1 MTLSEIETILE
12 ELSVRH
18 TNLDAQ
24 LLSTILLASGWE
36 QRTIQDALVLFKQR
50 GGKKVLP
57 SIAVNQSQTTAPV
70 ITQPEEG
77 AKQSVPLTSTPSSI
91 VFPILEHVPVVVPV
105 TAPVPALT
113 PVATPDLEIQ
123 HEDIKPKEVASS
135 APPLVASTETM
146 SFLLS
151 DGTEEGELHTHE
163 EPLPVQP
170 QEKKELPQI
179 KTGVEL
185 VEAVIEKSTQEEM
198 SVDVSLPQAP
208 PQKEVTTPKEI
219 QSDMSKKVPQQDI
232 VFPIVMEKASLPAV
246 EKPSISLNALPQ
258 LTAHPL
264 EESLIV
270 QKESI
275 KVSSKP
281 NHIPADLPLIPFE
294 SSPHIWSFAKYKE
307 AFHADVPPEE
317 KTSFFKAPIAENSV
331 PLPKNTEKITIKQD
345 FTPHEEVLEELV
357 VEKTP
362 MDKEDES
369 LVFLAGVMLLAIIL
383 ILGYMYSNGRL

>member
-50 GGKKVLP
+50 GGKKALSSVAVSQP
-57 SIAVNQSQTTAPV
+57 QIATPV
-70 ITQPEEG
+70 ITQLEES
-77 AKQSVPLTSTPSSI
+77 AKQSVPFASTPSS
-91 VFPILEHVPVVVPV
+91 VVLPILEHVPVV
-105 TAPVPALT
+105 APVATPAPALT
-113 PVATPDLEIQ
+113 PVLEIQ
-123 HEDIKPKEVASS
+123 HEDVKPKEVTSS
-135 APPLVASTETM
+135 IPPLVASTETM

-170 QEKKELPQI
+170 QEKKELLQI

-185 VEAVIEKSTQEEM
+185 VEAVIEKSIQEEM
-198 SVDVSLPQAP
+198 SVDASLPQAP

-219 QSDMSKKVPQQDI
+219 QSDMSKRVPQQDI
-232 VFPIVMEKASLPAV
+232 VFPVVMEKASLPAV

-307 AFHADVPPEE
+307 AFHADAPPEE
-317 KTSFFKAPIAENSV
+317 KTSFSKAPVVENTV